1 MGSNSDGSNVLT
13 LADWAKRRD
22 PKGKTDIIVEM
33 LSQKNEILDDMLWR
47 EANSAT
53 GHKSTQRTGLPQ
65 AYWRKLNQGVPTSK
79 STTVQIMDT
88 TGMLEVYSEVDKALA
103 DLEGDTSAFRLS
115 ESKAFLAGM
124 SNQFAGTLIYG
135 DTEQYPE
142 RFNGLAPRF
151 NDLSAASGRQII
163 NAGGTGLTNTS
174 MWFVTWGESTAFGI
188 FPKGSKAGIT
198 QTDKGQQTVN
208 DANGNRFEAYLSHF
222 KWDCGLT
229 VRDWRYISRIANID
243 TTKLPTAGQAGYNG
257 PDLINMMIDAYDRVE
272 DWNSGKGAIYASRQ
286 VKTALTKLAQSKAN
300 VNLTIENFAGKPI
313 TMFYGI
319 PIKRVDA
326 ILNTEAQ
333 VV

>member
-1 MGSNSDGSNVLT
+1 MSSNSDGSNVLT

-65 AYWRKLNQGVPTSK
+65 AYWRKLNHGVPTSK
-79 STTVQIMDT
+79 STTVQILDT

-135 DTEQYPE
+135 DTEKHPE

-163 NAGGTGLTNTS
+163 DAGGTGLTNTS

-208 DANGNRFEAYLSHF
+208 DADGNRFEAYLSHF

>member
-1 MGSNSDGSNVLT
+1 MSSNSDGSNVLT

-79 STTVQIMDT
+79 STTVQILDT

-124 SNQFAGTLIYG
+124 SNKFASTLIYG
-135 DTEQYPE
+135 DTEQNPE

-208 DANGNRFEAYLSHF
+208 DAVGNRFEAYLSHF